1 MTDVADSS
9 ARPLVRS
16 SAGATL
22 SDQRASLSAMILECF
37 VMVGMNIDNFVT
49 DMAFIAD
56 VRKEYDL
63 LRHKMGIPH
72 SSDVPEDEAEEEDTP
87 ECRIYQS
94 CPEKAK
100 FSDDDR
106 IIPGS
111 APCASFKKCSPL
123 SLAAPQCSG
132 LLLSVLSEPPT
143 QHSCPAFQRSPMVS
157 S

>member
-72 SSDVPEDEAEEEDTP
+72 SSDVPEDEAEEEDN
-87 ECRIYQS
+87 
-94 CPEKAK
+94 
-100 FSDDDR
+100 DDDDEDGAR
-106 IIPGS
+106 PAS
-111 APCASFKKCSPL
+111 AGGD
-123 SLAAPQCSG
+123 AAAAAAA
-132 LLLSVLSEPPT
+132 VDIAAAAE
-143 QHSCPAFQRSPMVS
+143 
-157 S
+157 